1 MKDVIIYHKV
11 DLDGVASAA
20 IVVDYLKTKGR
31 EYELLGWTYGDPIP
45 EIGGGV
51 FKIWIL
57 DVSFGEDHEKICNK
71 WNMYCSEVI
80 WIDHHKTAI
89 PERMME
95 NQGMEGIRRI
105 GTAACELTWEYLY
118 GPDDSCYE
126 IIQYLSAYDVWDKN
140 RFNWDDIMAIQYAI
154 RARVGLDVDKMV
166 DLIKAMEEY
175 VSMGA
180 SLFAEGESI
189 IKFLKI
195 KNKGECANYSF
206 EGHIDGYNAIFMNT
220 LEFNAITFDS
230 VYNEDKHD
238 LMCPFAILPNG
249 LVRFSLYSTKKYMD
263 CGEIA
268 KTFGGGGHKGAA
280 GFQLSVDDKR
290 FLNFML
296 NHKLMWLL

>member
-45 EIGGGV
+45 ELSDGTLKV
-51 FKIWIL
+51 WIL
-57 DVSFGEDHEKICNK
+57 DVSFGEDHEKICGK
-71 WNMYCSEVI
+71 WNTNCSGVV

-89 PERMME
+89 PEHLME
-95 NQGMEGIRRI
+95 DQGMMGIRRI

-166 DLIKAMEEY
+166 DLIKAMEKY

-180 SLFAEGESI
+180 SLFVEGDSI

-195 KNKGECANYSF
+195 KNKEECTNYSF

-220 LEFNAITFDS
+220 LEFNSITFDS

-238 LMCPFAILPNG
+238 LMCPFAVLPNG

-296 NHKLMWLL
+296 NHKLVWLL

>member
-31 EYELLGWTYGDPIP
+31 EYELIGWTYGDPIP
-45 EIGGGV
+45 ELGSGILKV
-51 FKIWIL
+51 WIL
-57 DVSFGEDHEKICNK
+57 DVSFGEDHEKICGK
-71 WNMYCSEVI
+71 WNMDCSEVI

-89 PERMME
+89 PEHLME
-95 NQGMEGIRRI
+95 EQGMEGIRRI

-118 GPDDSCYE
+118 GPDDYCYE
-126 IIQYLSAYDVWDKN
+126 LIQYLSAYDAWNKE
-140 RFNWDDIMAIQYAI
+140 RFDWNDVMAIQYAA
-154 RARVGLDVDKMV
+154 RARVGLNVDNMV
-166 DLIKAMEEY
+166 HLIEAIGDN
-175 VSMGA
+175 SA
-180 SLFAEGESI
+180 SI
-189 IKFLKI
+189 ISEGKAILNFLAN
-195 KNKGECANYSF
+195 KNKGECTNYSF
-206 EGHIDGYNAIFMNT
+206 EGHIDGYNVVFMNT
-220 LEFNAITFDS
+220 IEFNSTTFDS

-249 LVRFSLYSTKKYMD
+249 LVKFSLYSTKKYMD

-296 NHKLMWLL
+296 NHKLVWLL